1 MNRLAK
7 KLLAPLG
14 RALAGLVPSR
24 HRDHYTGAGR
34 NVGLA
39 STLSADV
46 LLGAVQSAE
55 NGDTQSLFAI
65 YSEMV
70 STDNFIQS
78 LLDSRKRAALK
89 DAIKFVPR
97 DKDNPLDVTAATKAE
112 MLFDGYNPDDCEL
125 DDWQL
130 ALGALMDSV
139 VWPKTILSKRF
150 SPSTRDGLRYDLQGL
165 KFVDYQLFDW
175 TQRRLM
181 IADTDEEFG
190 NRLGTFHAPDPA
202 QYMLH
207 QGHLQTSGLNR
218 GGPMRSLLF
227 WWLFASMNRDW
238 WARFLDRFGAPFL
251 LGKFND
257 GDDEGRAILE
267 NAFAASSKLLG
278 VVVSN
283 ETDVEIA
290 QASGGNATGEAFEKF
305 RNVARREMA
314 ILICGQN
321 LSSESGG
328 GGGLGDGTASL
339 QGDVRDEMK
348 EFDQARLGFTLKRLV
363 RQFLAINGYG
373 GQIEVTFGGKK
384 ALDLVQ
390 LGNAVSAFKAGGI
403 IVSDESLGDLSA
415 DVGYTMVRDTSAS
428 PPPTPP
434 IITLSADPGDSES
447 ANAQAI
453 QQASTKLARLM
464 RETLSPIRTLLA
476 ESQSAADLEE
486 RLAAFIA
493 PLSLEDRSKVTEDL
507 CLALTVNG
515 LE

>member
-1 MNRLAK
+1 MNRFAK
-7 KLLAPLG
+7 KLLTPLG

-24 HRDHYTGAGR
+24 HRNHYSGVGR

-46 LLGAVQSAE
+46 LLSAVQDAE
-55 NGDTQSLFAI
+55 NGNTQPLFAI
-65 YSEMV
+65 FTEMV
-70 STDNFIQS
+70 ATDNFIQS
-78 LLDSRKRAALK
+78 LLDARKRAALK
-89 DAIKFVPR
+89 DAIKFVPK
-97 DKDNPLDVTAATKAE
+97 DKDNPIDVQAATKAE
-112 MLFDGYNPDDCEL
+112 MLFDGYNPDECEL

-139 VWPKTILSKRF
+139 VWPKTLLSKRF

-165 KFVDYQLFDW
+165 KFVDYQLLDW
-175 TQRRLM
+175 TQRKMM

-190 NRLGTFHAPDPA
+190 HRLGTFHVPDPA
-202 QYMLH
+202 QYMIH

-251 LGKFND
+251 LGRFND

-267 NAFAASSKLLG
+267 NAFSASSKLLG

-283 ETDVEIA
+283 ETDVEVT
-290 QASGGNATGEAFEKF
+290 QATGGNATGEAFEKF

-328 GGGLGDGTASL
+328 GGGLGDGTATL

-363 RQFLAINGYG
+363 RQFLTINGYG

-390 LGNAVSAFKAGGI
+390 LGAAVQAFKGGGI
-403 IVSDESLGDLSA
+403 IVSDESLGDLSN
-415 DVGYTMVRDTSAS
+415 DVGYTMVRDTPATLP
-428 PPPTPP
+428 PPPTVT
-434 IITLSADPGDSES
+434 TLSADPSDAES
-447 ANAQAI
+447 ANSQAI
-453 QQASTKLARLM
+453 RQASAKLARLM
-464 RETLSPIRTLLA
+464 RETLSPVRTLLA
-476 ESQSAADLEE
+476 ESQSAEDLEE
-486 RLAAFIA
+486 RLAAFVA
-493 PLSLEDRSKVTEDL
+493 PLSLEDRSKVTEEL
-507 CLALTVNG
+507 CLALAVNG
-515 LE
+515 LQ